1 MKKIGKYLSEPDEI
15 SGFFGEE
22 PLMAASVRL
31 TKACN
36 LRCPHC
42 YANGGL
48 PLEKELSFEELKK
61 VIDEIAE
68 LGALH
73 VFYTGGEPF
82 TRKDLEKILRYN
94 DKRGLGILLST
105 NAQLV
110 TEEKLEKLKDLNFK
124 LFQVSLDGPRTIHDS
139 IRGNG
144 VWENATKKIKLAR
157 KILGKNIGVG
167 TVMMKKNFPYLGKIL
182 EDAADNGADIF
193 ALMFLI
199 ISGRATES
207 LNPTPKE
214 YLKALH
220 ELFGEYQKQNKRI
233 KFAINTTIP
242 PALVPASWRKKGLHW
257 TFAMCS
263 FPYCL
268 GVESNGDVAPCDGF
282 FNFPEMILGNVR
294 KDSIKDIWRNSKLL
308 KEIRAIKPSELKG
321 VCSRCKYRDY
331 CAGGCRASAYSAYKD
346 LRMPDPACQ
355 TIYEAGLF
363 PKDCLV
369 K

>member
-1 MKKIGKYLSEPDEI
+1 MKKQRKFLSEPKEI
-15 SGFFGEE
+15 SEFFGEE

-48 PLEKELSFEELKK
+48 PLEKELTLEELKK

-82 TRKDLEKILRYN
+82 IRKDLANILKYN
-94 DKRGLGILLST
+94 DQKGLGILLST
-105 NAQLV
+105 NAQLI
-110 TEEKLEKLKDLNFK
+110 TEEKLKELEGLNFK
-124 LFQVSLDGPRTIHDS
+124 LFQISLDGSKEIHDS
-139 IRGNG
+139 IRGQG
-144 VWENATKKIKLAR
+144 VWGEATKKIKLAR
-157 KILGKNIGVG
+157 KILKKNVGVG
-167 TVMMKKNFPYLGKIL
+167 TVMMKKNYPYLSRVLK
-182 EDAADNGADIF
+182 DATKNGADIF

-199 ISGRATES
+199 VSGRATEE
-207 LNPTPKE
+207 LNPNPKE
-214 YLKALH
+214 FLEGL
-220 ELFGEYQKQNKRI
+220 ENLFGEYEKRNNKI

-268 GVESNGDVAPCDGF
+268 GIESNGDVAPCDGF
-282 FNFPEMILGNVR
+282 FNFPEMVLGNVK
-294 KDSIKDIWRNSKLL
+294 KDSIKNIWKNSKLL

-321 VCSRCKYRDY
+321 VCRICKYRDY
-331 CAGGCRASAYSAYKD
+331 CAGGCRASAYSVYKD